1 MEWLDRMQRTVNPF
15 VERMNF
21 FWHRHFAVSRDAG
34 IPSSFLVAY
43 RDRLRRYSDFQANPT
58 ASFNDLALEMS
69 TQDAAMSLYLTGNLN
84 RKAAPNENYAREFME
99 LFTLGV
105 TDASGRP
112 NYSQN
117 DVHQLARAFTGY
129 TSVDYG
135 TGQVTFSPGNFDTG
149 TKSFLGWTGA
159 LDAPAGV
166 KIVLS
171 QPNHGPFLVNKL
183 WNEFIAAPIP
193 GDALA
198 SLSAFYTSGG
208 RQLAPVLRYLLRH
221 PLMFDSLDEPAMI
234 KPPVPYTVGLL
245 RTLAAPLRDTIQTSA
260 LADMQQQPYHPPNV
274 AGWEGGRSWM
284 TTTTSVARFQLVVSL
299 QKLLPSPADI
309 PAETPQQALDR
320 AYAACGSPWLSAQS
334 RSILAAYA
342 QQAPAATASQRVERY
357 LALGELI
364 LGGPDGQVM

>member
-1 MEWLDRMQRTVNPF
+1 
-15 VERMNF
+15 MNL

-58 ASFNDLALEMS
+58 ASFNDLALEMT

-84 RKAAPNENYAREFME
+84 RKTAPNENYAREFME
-99 LFTLGV
+99 LFCLGV

-129 TSVDYG
+129 TNVNYS
-135 TGQVTFSPGNFDTG
+135 TGQVTLSPGNFDSG
-149 TKSFLGWTGA
+149 SKSFLGWTGTF
-159 LDAPAGV
+159 DATAGV
-166 KIVLS
+166 RIVLA
-171 QPNHGPFLVNKL
+171 QPNHGPFLINQL

-193 GDALA
+193 ADALA

-221 PLMFDSLDEPAMI
+221 PLMFDSLDEPTTI
-234 KPPVPYTVGLL
+234 KPPVVYAVGLL
-245 RTLAAPLRDTIQTSA
+245 RTLGAPLRDTIQTNA
-260 LADMQQQPYHPPNV
+260 LGDMQQQAYHPPNV
-274 AGWEGGRSWM
+274 AGWEGGLSWM

-299 QKLLPSPADI
+299 QKLLPAPADI
-309 PAETPQQALDR
+309 PGETAQQALDR
-320 AYAACGSPWLSAQS
+320 AYAASGSPWLSAQS
-334 RSILAAYA
+334 RSILSAYA
-342 QQAPAATASQRVERY
+342 QQAPASTANARVERY
-357 LALGELI
+357 LALCELI